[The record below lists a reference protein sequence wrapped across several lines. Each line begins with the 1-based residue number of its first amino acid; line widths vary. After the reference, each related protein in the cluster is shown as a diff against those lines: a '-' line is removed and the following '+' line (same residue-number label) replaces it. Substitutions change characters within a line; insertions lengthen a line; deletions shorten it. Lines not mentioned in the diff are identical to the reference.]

1 MVASNTYYS
10 SVVNFQLPLSPDPKI
25 PPAILAAINPLY
37 GAMQQVFITFTN
49 NCGISSQ
56 PVNLWE
62 QFATQAPDQT
72 VLAANMGRVYLT
84 PSEDIAFGAM
94 ASLWNNAGVFS
105 ARNANATNN
114 TKPADCFCIT
124 PGGLV
129 AGVVGEFILSCGMV
143 PINGVVAGTR
153 YYLSTVNGLITAVAP
168 VAAGNIEQ
176 YLGIGFPNNQFYFN
190 AHYWIQH

>member
-1 MVASNTYYS
+1 MAISNTYYS
-10 SVVNFQLPLSPDPKI
+10 SVINFQLPLSPDSKT
-25 PPAILAAINPLY
+25 PPAILSAINPLY
-37 GAMQQVFITFTN
+37 AAMQQIFLALTN

-56 PVNLWE
+56 PVNLWS

-84 PSEDIAFGAM
+84 PSEDIALGA
-94 ASLWNNAGVFS
+94 AFSLWNNAGVFS

-114 TKPADCFCIT
+114 TKPADGFCST
-124 PGGLV
+124 PGGLL
-129 AGVVGEFILSCGMV
+129 AGVVGEFILARGMV
-143 PINGVVAGTR
+143 SINGVVAGTR

-176 YLGIGFPNNQFYFN
+176 YLGVGFPNNQFHFN